1 MALSNFM
8 RLYEIRN
15 VKILPPALGFEPM
28 TPKSNIKKV
37 DLNISTLVQLA
48 QW

>member
-28 TPKSNIKKV
+28 TPKAKIKKV
-37 DLNISTLVQLA
+37 GLIISTLVQLA